1 MVAREKLMVARRK
14 TVADQP
20 ANGGDADRR
29 AEIGVDSR
37 VRVYPGTDR
46 ESRGVVVEDFGEMT
60 AQAVDIGDNHFAD
73 PARRW
78 AVVLDA
84 GTLVFLD
91 SDQLL
96 PE

>member
-1 MVAREKLMVARRK
+1 MVARRKLMVARRK
-14 TVADQP
+14 TVADK
-20 ANGGDADRR
+20 AADDGDADHRSELR
-29 AEIGVDSR
+29 VNSR
-37 VRVYPGTDR
+37 VRVFPGTDD
-46 ESRGVVVEDFGEMT
+46 ESRGVIVEDFGEMT
-60 AQAVDIGDNHFAD
+60 AHAVDIGDNHFAD

-91 SDQLL
+91 TDQLL

>member
-1 MVAREKLMVARRK
+1 MVARRK
-14 TVADQP
+14 AAADR
-20 ANGGDADRR
+20 AADDGHGDRR
-29 AEIGVDSR
+29 AALGVNSR
-37 VRVYPGTDR
+37 VRVYPGTDD

-91 SDQLL
+91 TDQLL